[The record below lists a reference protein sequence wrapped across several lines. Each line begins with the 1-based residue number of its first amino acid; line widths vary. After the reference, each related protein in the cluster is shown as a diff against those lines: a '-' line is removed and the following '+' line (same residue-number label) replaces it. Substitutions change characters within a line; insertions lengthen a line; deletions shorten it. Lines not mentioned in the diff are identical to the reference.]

1 MDFPDDT
8 LSTPTIQEGHLLSGG
23 KEDERDRGYTYA
35 ITDHPNDFSQRL
47 TLNELKTF
55 FENIS
60 QEKPFWSHTL
70 PASTDHSI
78 ILLEREA
85 GFRILFF

>member
-35 ITDHPNDFSQRL
+35 ITDHPNDFS
-47 TLNELKTF
+47 
-55 FENIS
+55 
-60 QEKPFWSHTL
+60 
-70 PASTDHSI
+70 
-78 ILLEREA
+78 
-85 GFRILFF
+85 